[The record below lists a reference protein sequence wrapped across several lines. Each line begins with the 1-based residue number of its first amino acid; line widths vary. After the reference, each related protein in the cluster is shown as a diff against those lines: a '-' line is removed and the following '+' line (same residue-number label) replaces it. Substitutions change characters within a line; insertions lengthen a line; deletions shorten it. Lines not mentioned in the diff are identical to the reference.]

1 MDKSEWQISRE
12 FIRFLLVGFL
22 VWMCLWFFVFPH
34 LAGGGPAKV
43 PSARNEEKQLYL
55 SLENYKQAFGNYP
68 TGENANIV
76 KVLAGGNPQKLQLFY
91 LSVNST
97 NGNGELIDPWKIPYK
112 FIFDGT
118 NSYLILSA
126 GIDKK
131 FGDADDIIFN
141 SVSNDFV
148 KP

>member
-1 MDKSEWQISRE
+1 MDKAQWKISERFIVMLIIAFGIAFLAMQI
-12 FIRFLLVGFL
+12 LP
-22 VWMCLWFFVFPH
+22 M
-34 LAGGGPAKV
+34 LARSGPAKV
-43 PSARNEEKQLYL
+43 PRARNDERQLFL
-55 SLENYKQAFGNYP
+55 SLENYKQTFGSYP

-76 KVLAGGNPQKLQLFY
+76 KVLAGNNPQKLQLFY
-91 LSVNST
+91 LRANST
-97 NGNGELIDPWKIPYK
+97 NGNGELIDPWKMPYR
-112 FIFDGT
+112 FVFDGL
-118 NSYLILSA
+118 NSYTILSA